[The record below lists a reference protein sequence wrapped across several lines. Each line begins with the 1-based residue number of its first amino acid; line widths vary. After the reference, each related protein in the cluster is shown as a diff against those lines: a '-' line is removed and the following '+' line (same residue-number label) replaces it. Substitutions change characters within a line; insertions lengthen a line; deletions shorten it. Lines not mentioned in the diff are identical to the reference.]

1 MLAGTPGDNEP
12 GQDVVSQVGHVRSV
26 VAVLD
31 RPGYPVKEV
40 RWTVRGQ

>member
-1 MLAGTPGDNEP
+1 MLAGTPEDNEP
-12 GQDVVSQVGHVRSV
+12 GRDFVSRVGHVRSV

-31 RPGYPVKEV
+31 RLGYPVKEV

>member
-1 MLAGTPGDNEP
+1 MLAGRPEDNEP
-12 GQDVVSQVGHVRSV
+12 GQDVVSRVGHVQSG

-31 RPGYPVKEV
+31 RLGYPVQDV